1 MVAFERV
8 VVVTSKCRLVRVS
21 GETWASSAAS
31 CILIKE
37 FECADGS
44 ACSFVASPG
53 GQGRAASLPAP
64 PLVVGGGGP
73 TAELHAELRRPRH
86 RCYLTKPRAGPASP
100 RALSNFLL
108 CRRGAQARR
117 VTLAVLT
124 PRHLFNR
131 CLGTER
137 HRATIVEIDPTIQ
150 INARLP
156 LRFPGPRRW
165 HGCPW
170 PDACSVTADGRWPH
184 LLDDDWCDAESIH
197 APLRA
202 PHLDARA
209 S

>member
-1 MVAFERV
+1 MRRRKCVQLCCLTWRPRESSFASC
-8 VVVTSKCRLVRVS
+8 TSFGSRRWRANGGAACRAPKAATPLLLDQ
-21 GETWASSAAS
+21 AAS
-31 CILIKE
+31 RT
-37 FECADGS
+37 
-44 ACSFVASPG
+44 SFAESMSPK
-53 GQGRAASLPAP
+53 L
-64 PLVVGGGGP
+64 LVVPSGCP
-73 TAELHAELRRPRH
+73 STACHA
-86 RCYLTKPRAGPASP
+86 
-100 RALSNFLL
+100 
-108 CRRGAQARR
+108 RGH
-117 VTLAVLT
+117 T
-124 PRHLFNR
+124 PRHPS
-131 CLGTER
+131 ER